1 VRNHSEKL
9 KRIAGVELAHVIPT
23 CIIPGMSN
31 CLVTGAAG
39 FIGSTLAERLLA
51 EGHQVTGVDCFVDY
65 YAREIK
71 EANLAA
77 LRAHPHF
84 RFFENNLASDDLS
97 AIVAGAE
104 VVFHEAGQAGVRV
117 SWGASF
123 EGYVTNNVLA
133 SQRLLEA
140 VKTLPLKKLILAS
153 SSSVYGDSRDLPLR
167 ESSLP
172 QPISPYGVTKLA
184 AEHLVN
190 AYHVNFGLPSIA
202 LRYFT
207 VYGPRQRPDMGFH
220 RFIRAIA
227 GGAPIQLYGDGNQTR
242 EATYVGDI
250 VQANLLAMQSDA
262 NGVVVN
268 VGGGE
273 RASVNRIIGMLEQL
287 IEREAVIERHERQAG
302 DVQDTQAD
310 MSRAHE
316 LLGYAPE
323 VALYEGLRRQVE
335 WQTKQL

>member
-1 VRNHSEKL
+1 
-9 KRIAGVELAHVIPT
+9 
-23 CIIPGMSN
+23 MSN

-65 YAREIK
+65 YARELK
-71 EANLAA
+71 EANLAP
-77 LRAHPHF
+77 LRSHPNFH
-84 RFFENNLASDDLS
+84 FFETNLARDDL
-97 AIVAGAE
+97 APVVAGAD

-133 SQRLLEA
+133 TQRLLEA
-140 VKTLPLKKLILAS
+140 IKTLPLRKFILAS
-153 SSSVYGDSRDLPLR
+153 SSSIYGDSRDLPLR
-167 ESSLP
+167 ETSLP
-172 QPISPYGVTKLA
+172 KPISPYGVTKLA
-184 AEHLVN
+184 TEHLVN
-190 AYHVNFGLPSIA
+190 AYHVNFGLATIA

-227 GGAPIQLYGDGNQTR
+227 KGEPIQLFGDGEQTR
-242 EATYVGDI
+242 EATYVDDI
-250 VQANLLAMQSDA
+250 VQANVLAMQSDA
-262 NGVVVN
+262 NGAVVN

-273 RASVNRIIGMLEQL
+273 RASVNHIIGMLEQL
-287 IEREAVIERHERQAG
+287 IEREAVIERRERQAG

-316 LLGYAPE
+316 LLGYTPG
-323 VALYEGLRRQVE
+323 VSLYEGLRRQVE
-335 WQTKQL
+335 WQLR

>member
-1 VRNHSEKL
+1 
-9 KRIAGVELAHVIPT
+9 
-23 CIIPGMSN
+23 MSN

-39 FIGSTLAERLLA
+39 FIGSTLSERLLA

-65 YAREIK
+65 YARDVK
-71 EANLAA
+71 EANLTA
-77 LRAHPHF
+77 LRAHPNF
-84 RFFENNLASDDLS
+84 RFYENNLAHDDLS
-97 AIVAGAE
+97 LIVAGAD

-133 SQRLLEA
+133 TQRLLEA
-140 VKTLPLKKLILAS
+140 VKTQPLKKFILAS

-167 ESSLP
+167 ETSMP
-172 QPISPYGVTKLA
+172 KPVSPYGVTKLA
-184 AEHLVN
+184 TEHLVN
-190 AYHVNFGLPSIA
+190 AYHVNFGLPTIA

-207 VYGPRQRPDMGFH
+207 VYGPRQRPDMGFN

-227 GGAPIQLYGDGNQTR
+227 GGTPIQLYGDGEQTR

-262 NGVVVN
+262 NGAVVN

-273 RASVNRIIGMLEQL
+273 RASVNHIIGLLEKL
-287 IEREAVIERHERQAG
+287 IEREAVIKRIERQAG
-302 DVQDTQAD
+302 DVQDTAAD
-310 MSRAHE
+310 MSHAHE
-316 LLGYAPE
+316 VLGYTPQ

-335 WQTKQL
+335 WQLK